1 MKPFNKMKFLE
12 KSELLASTVMQK
24 NPIHQQQHGF
34 SLIEM
39 MVAMIIGLIVSVA
52 VYTVLTNFEGRKRT
66 TTSVNSID
74 QAGTYALYQLDKK
87 IRSAGS
93 GFSAGIG
100 NTKAAATTYGCQLNA
115 ISGGTQLLPKTS
127 AFPGAFSAVGTTI
140 RLAPAIIY
148 DAAAG
153 ASGVNGDV
161 ILTMAGNSGI
171 AEVFTDLTG
180 AASSSQLNL
189 VNNMNF
195 KANDLV
201 LVARKPVATAIQPCL
216 VEQVASGFSAASGG
230 ISVALGG
237 AAYAATINSI
247 NLASYTTSTL
257 AVNLGQAPMFE
268 MFAVG
273 DNNTLFGYNLLSA
286 ANASVTAATA
296 NPYTLVE
303 GAYQMHAIYG
313 VDTDNNPLTPSLNW
327 VAPTGTYASA
337 NLLAGTVAANTLL
350 STIKAIKVGLVTR
363 TALLEKPNL
372 NGTPVSGAAGTTLT
386 LFGNTSAPVIVTLD
400 NTNYRYRVSESIMPI
415 RNALMLENYIYN

>member
-1 MKPFNKMKFLE
+1 MLF
-12 KSELLASTVMQK
+12 
-24 NPIHQQQHGF
+24 
-34 SLIEM
+34 
-39 MVAMIIGLIVSVA
+39 
-52 VYTVLTNFEGRKRT
+52 
-66 TTSVNSID
+66 
-74 QAGTYALYQLDKK
+74 
-87 IRSAGS
+87 RS
-93 GFSAGIG
+93 
-100 NTKAAATTYGCQLNA
+100 
-115 ISGGTQLLPKTS
+115 
-127 AFPGAFSAVGTTI
+127 
-140 RLAPAIIY
+140 
-148 DAAAG
+148 
-153 ASGVNGDV
+153 
-161 ILTMAGNSGI
+161 
-171 AEVFTDLTG
+171 
-180 AASSSQLNL
+180 
-189 VNNMNF
+189 
-195 KANDLV
+195 
-201 LVARKPVATAIQPCL
+201 VARKPVATAIQPCL

-286 ANASVTAATA
+286 ANASVTVATA

-350 STIKAIKVGLVTR
+350 NTIKAIKVGLVTR
-363 TALLEKPNL
+363 TALLEKDA
-372 NGTPVSGAAGTTLT
+372 VSGATVT
-386 LFGNTSAPVIVTLD
+386 LFGNTSVPVTVTLD
-400 NTNYRYRVSESIMPI
+400 NPNYRYRVSESIMPI